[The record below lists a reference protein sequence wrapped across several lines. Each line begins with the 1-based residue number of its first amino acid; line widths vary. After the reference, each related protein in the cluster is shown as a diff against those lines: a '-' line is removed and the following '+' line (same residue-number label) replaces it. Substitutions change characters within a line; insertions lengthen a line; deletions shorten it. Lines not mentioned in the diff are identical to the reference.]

1 MPRTKLNNHP
11 KKEAEK
17 DNYLRLQ
24 SLNSIIKT
32 IRNMYMFSPTRTP
45 VITFINLNLYNCLE
59 MSNLKHR
66 GHSNYVL
73 TLW

>member
-45 VITFINLNLYNCLE
+45 VIFY
-59 MSNLKHR
+59 
-66 GHSNYVL
+66 
-73 TLW
+73 